1 MICWLMSR
9 GYSLRGNIHRPW
21 GVVGYMAYTQSP
33 EAESQIPVD
42 CESAMIGEVAYSST
56 PRIRHYLTAF
66 PVVTENWAKEHT
78 TVYHIGHCFGY
89 HSYRYRGLDIVP
101 WIQALVSCLDKGM
114 YDWIF
119 LLEKGLDTKPGC
131 RPIDIPL

>member
-89 HSYRYRGLDIVP
+89 HSYRY
-101 WIQALVSCLDKGM
+101 IQYIEV
-114 YDWIF
+114 
-119 LLEKGLDTKPGC
+119 
-131 RPIDIPL
+131 